1 MSDEK
6 RDLRYSRTDRLLSE
20 ALLELL
26 KVKPVEKIT
35 IKDLTDRAAINR
47 CTFYRHYQ
55 DIYDLLEQLEDE
67 IMDHVLEMM
76 RGFHPTGEE
85 EVSRRYFEC
94 FCQYIYE
101 NRIVYSV
108 LTSSR
113 EGRFVRRL
121 LRMISE
127 YMAGLPDRDRD
138 GDQAGRE
145 FAVAYSIG
153 GVVGVLHKW
162 MKEGFTSPPQKV
174 AGCISAVFLNGM
186 KNFL

>member
-1 MSDEK
+1 MSGERK
-6 RDLRYSRTDRLLSE
+6 DLRYNRTDRLLQE

-47 CTFYRHYQ
+47 CTFYHHYQ
-55 DIYDLLEQLEDE
+55 DIYDLLERIEDE

-76 RGFHPTGEE
+76 RGFHPNGEE
-85 EVSRRYFEC
+85 EVSRKYFEC

-121 LRMISE
+121 LRMIAE
-127 YMAGLPDRDRD
+127 YMAGLPKRDCAAD
-138 GDQAGRE
+138 PAARE

-162 MKEGFTSPPQKV
+162 MKEGFTSPPTKV

-186 KNFL
+186 KDIL